1 MFFELGRDDTFRIE
15 SRRLWLR
22 WPRFADKP
30 ALAALAGDGEV
41 ARCTANL
48 PHPYRRWDA
57 EDFILRG
64 RADNFRGAALRLVLT
79 LKTGPRKI
87 VGALGVG
94 KANSRAT
101 LGFWVGKP
109 FWGQGFASEASA
121 AAIDAFF
128 LAGEADELG
137 ALALPDHVAARGALT
152 KLGFVEAERLA
163 DGPGRFAGN
172 ATLRFALRRRDWE
185 APGRESLRPGALSDR
200 ALQC

>member
-1 MFFELGRDDTFRIE
+1 MFFEIGRDDTFRIE

-22 WPRFADKP
+22 WPRVTDKP
-30 ALAALAGDGEV
+30 ALSALAGDGEV

-64 RADNFRGAALRLVLT
+64 RAENFRGSALRLVLT

-87 VGALGVG
+87 VGAIGVG
-94 KANSRAT
+94 KAEARAT

-109 FWGQGFASEASA
+109 FWGQGLASEASA
-121 AAIDAFF
+121 AVIDAFF
-128 LAGEADELG
+128 LVSDAEELG
-137 ALALPDHVAARGALT
+137 ALALPDNSGARGALE
-152 KLGFVEAERLA
+152 KLGFVEVERLA

-172 ATLRFALRRRDWE
+172 PTLRFALRRRDWE
-185 APGRESLRPGALSDR
+185 APGRETLRPSLASDR
-200 ALQC
+200 ALL